1 MRRGL
6 RVCSSKIY
14 MTDNTEEEKIVV
26 DPVAPV
32 VVVDEAADVVVAT
45 GKAPEKKSFNRGA
58 SRDSR
63 RGGGGRTGGR
73 PRGNRPR
80 DERRSE
86 FAQKLIGI
94 RRVARVMAGG
104 RRFNFSAALVLGD
117 KKGRVGVGLGKAA
130 DTALAIEKATRA
142 AKRAMITINLSKNRS
157 ILHNVA
163 AKFCASRVEIRPSP
177 GRGLVAGSSVRTVL
191 ELGGVSD
198 VTAKLLSRSK
208 NPVNN
213 ARAAIKALQQAGRPF
228 SKGGSSSDSENGK
241 SVNL

>member
-1 MRRGL
+1 MTTLPDTATDKGAALPKIQEASARAPQRAAPPTRDRRSG
-6 RVCSSKIY
+6 
-14 MTDNTEEEKIVV
+14 
-26 DPVAPV
+26 
-32 VVVDEAADVVVAT
+32 
-45 GKAPEKKSFNRGA
+45 GRGP
-58 SRDSR
+58 RGR
-63 RGGGGRTGGR
+63 GRGG
-73 PRGNRPR
+73 

-142 AKRAMITINLSKNRS
+142 AKRSMLTLTLTKNGS
-157 ILHNVA
+157 LPHNVE
-163 AKFCASRVEIRPSP
+163 AKYCASRIEIRPSP

-191 ELGGVSD
+191 ELGGVTD
-198 VTAKLLSRSK
+198 VTAKILSRSH

-213 ARAAIKALQQAGRPF
+213 ARAAIEALKQVVRAEIAPIARVSQ
-228 SKGGSSSDSENGK
+228 
-241 SVNL
+241 

>member
-1 MRRGL
+1 MA
-6 RVCSSKIY
+6 
-14 MTDNTEEEKIVV
+14 DNAEEEKIIV

-32 VVVDEAADVVVAT
+32 VVLDEAADTAVAVEKT
-45 GKAPEKKSFNRGA
+45 PEKKSFQRGA
-58 SRDSR
+58 SRDPR
-63 RGGGGRTGGR
+63 RGGGRPGGR

-213 ARAAIKALQQAGRPF
+213 ARAAIKALQQAASPLPKNRTP
-228 SKGGSSSDSENGK
+228 SEAGTAH
-241 SVNL
+241 L